1 MAKTLK
7 GKRHTED
14 NTRDIDYYDLPGNY
28 ENKGFLYEE
37 YIFSLLR
44 DQGLIP
50 SGFTP
55 AGADNSAPDC
65 KFLWQGKPYN
75 LEIKLDE
82 KADYGQSGLKYNVS
96 TNKWYLD
103 GKNTIQ
109 DRTMRENLK
118 QLGVEKFVN
127 SNNAWGAAGV
137 PRLFQKKASR
147 QEITWG
153 DKEYDYR
160 TFPDKYIPIDSN
172 TLSKFYNSKEIY
184 YIHIGGYGTYYMG
197 RDPANISRFTDM
209 IKFNG
214 TLKLRIRKKGSSSKP
229 NYRFSTALLVDK
241 KPTKSTFDITQSDS
255 IDFLIANM
263 S

>member
-1 MAKTLK
+1 MPKTLK

-14 NTRDIDYYDLPGNY
+14 NARDLDYYDQPENIK
-28 ENKGFLYEE
+28 NKGFIYEKFVFE
-37 YIFSLLR
+37 KLKENNLVP
-44 DQGLIP
+44 L
-50 SGFTP
+50 GFTP

-65 KFLWQGKPYN
+65 KFLWNGNPQN

-96 TNKWYLD
+96 TNKWFLD

-118 QLGVEKFVN
+118 ELGVEDFVN
-127 SNNAWGAAGV
+127 SNNAWGGSGV
-137 PRLFQKKASR
+137 PRLFER
-147 QEITWG
+147 QSNRQSVTWG

-160 TFPDKYIPIDSN
+160 VFPDKYIPISN
-172 TLSKFYNSKEIY
+172 TTMSNFYNSKNIY

-197 RDPANISRFTDM
+197 RDPAGVSRFTEM

-214 TLKLRIRKKGSSSKP
+214 SLKLRIRKKGSSSNP
-229 NYRFSTALLVDK
+229 NYRFSTALLIDK
-241 KPTKSTFDITQSDS
+241 KPTKSAFDITQSDS

-263 S
+263 A